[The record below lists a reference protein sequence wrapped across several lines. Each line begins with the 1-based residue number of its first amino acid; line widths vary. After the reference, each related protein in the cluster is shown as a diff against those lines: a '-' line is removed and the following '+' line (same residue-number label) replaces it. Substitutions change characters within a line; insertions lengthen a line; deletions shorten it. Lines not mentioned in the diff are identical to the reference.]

1 VTSPAVTPGP
11 LSKRIRHGW
20 IVELGAAAAIFFVYD
35 WLRDKTAGTSA
46 AAYRHAL
53 QVVDAEKF
61 LGLYHEH
68 SIQQAFLHADWFMAF
83 WNIYYGTI
91 HFVMPV
97 VALVWLYRKAPARYV
112 RWRNTLVLMLAISL
126 IAFWCYPLMPPRL
139 MPGRFGFV
147 DAAAHYFN
155 FGPQVRVHLSP
166 NGQPSAAALRA
177 YGNLFAAMPSL
188 HVGWST
194 WSVLAIWPLLRRTWA
209 KVLFALY
216 PVTIF
221 FCIVVTANHWILDA
235 VGGWVVLGLGYL
247 GALGIERLLAR
258 RRRLRAVGEEDS
270 VEQDELRDPEQA
282 EPAEVRSEQQPGV
295 DHR

>member
-1 VTSPAVTPGP
+1 
-11 LSKRIRHGW
+11 
-20 IVELGAAAAIFFVYD
+20 
-35 WLRDKTAGTSA
+35 
-46 AAYRHAL
+46 
-53 QVVDAEKF
+53 
-61 LGLYHEH
+61 
-68 SIQQAFLHADWFMAF
+68 
-83 WNIYYGTI
+83 
-91 HFVMPV
+91 
-97 VALVWLYRKAPARYV
+97 
-112 RWRNTLVLMLAISL
+112 
-126 IAFWCYPLMPPRL
+126 
-139 MPGRFGFV
+139 
-147 DAAAHYFN
+147 
-155 FGPQVRVHLSP
+155 
-166 NGQPSAAALRA
+166 
-177 YGNLFAAMPSL
+177 MPSL

>member
-1 VTSPAVTPGP
+1 VTTNTRVEPLPGGPA
-11 LSKRIRHGW
+11 SRRIRRGW
-20 IVELGAAAAIFFVYD
+20 MLEIVVGAAVYFLYD

-46 AAYRHAL
+46 AAYRHAI

-61 LGLYHEH
+61 LGLYHEY

-97 VALVWLYRKAPARYV
+97 VALVWLYRKAPVRYV
-112 RWRNTLVLMLAISL
+112 RWRNTIIFMLAIS
-126 IAFWCYPLMPPRL
+126 IVVFWCYPLMPPRL
-139 MPGRFGFV
+139 MPARFGFV
-147 DAAAHYFN
+147 DAAADFFN
-155 FGPQVRVHLSP
+155 FGPQVRVHLGA
-166 NGQPSAAALRA
+166 NGQPSAAAIKT

-194 WSVLAIWPLLRRTWA
+194 WTVLAIWPLIRRPWA
-209 KVLFALY
+209 KVLFGLY
-216 PVTIF
+216 PVSIF

-247 GALGIERLLAR
+247 CARGLEAGRNRWRRSRAERTVSAT
-258 RRRLRAVGEEDS
+258 A
-270 VEQDELRDPEQA
+270 PPT
-282 EPAEVRSEQQPGV
+282 PAAS
-295 DHR
+295 